1 MASVTDGHSKE
12 MLEVGGQP
20 VIDWGIFEAV
30 DAGVEKIQVVLS
42 PGKED
47 LVRYIGEDKPGVEV
61 AYQFVADGLA
71 PAIALAGGTEPTIVI
86 LPDTI
91 FFPDQPS
98 RRIAR
103 ALDEGFDI
111 VLLTEIVASADVRKF
126 GIILQD
132 GNNSVREILEKP
144 HPEATTSRAAV
155 AGRYGLSARMME
167 FLGQTLISIEGESS
181 EIPLTPILNLA
192 IKNGFDSIALPTLPG
207 ERRFD
212 CGSPDG
218 YQLAREA
225 IP

>member
-1 MASVTDGHSKE
+1 MTAGHSKE

-20 VIDWGIFEAV
+20 VIDWGILEAE
-30 DAGVEKIQVVLS
+30 DAGAEKIRVVLS
-42 PGKED
+42 PEKED
-47 LVRYIGEDKPGVEV
+47 LVRYIGEDQSGVEV
-61 AYQFVADGLA
+61 AFQFVADGLA
-71 PAIALAGGTEPTIVI
+71 PAIALAGASEPTLVI

-111 VLLTEIVASADVRKF
+111 VLLTEIVASEDVRKF

-132 GNNSVREILEKP
+132 GNNSVREVLEKP
-144 HPEATTSRAAV
+144 HPEATSSRAAV

-167 FLGQTLISIEGESS
+167 FLVQTLSSIEGESS
-181 EIPLTPILNLA
+181 EIPLTPIINLA
-192 IKNGFDSIALPTLPG
+192 IRNGFESIALPTLAS

-212 CGSPDG
+212 CGSPEG
-218 YQLAREA
+218 YQLACEA